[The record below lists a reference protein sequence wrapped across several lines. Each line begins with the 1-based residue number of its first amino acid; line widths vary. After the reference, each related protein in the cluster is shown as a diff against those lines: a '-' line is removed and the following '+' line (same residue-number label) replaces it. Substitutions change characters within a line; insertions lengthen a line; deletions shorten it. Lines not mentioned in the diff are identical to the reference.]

1 MTNEELVEKVKSLIV
16 NLRRDR
22 DTGASWRTF
31 SDMIDENIDQVCES
45 FDSRWLISICDTYV
59 DYGDPVSSRNA
70 MLIVQI
76 TNFEKL
82 WATNLLMYD
91 VTLNKEK
98 EKILTKHRV
107 VHLWDGMYSMN
118 INHGDMVNNLFNRMN
133 ALMAETPV
141 LEKIY
146 YSVLDRMKQHGT
158 TLANLDKYH
167 AQLFSPFPRRSV
179 TQIIIRKIRR
189 FSRRYKL

>member
-1 MTNEELVEKVKSLIV
+1 MVE
-16 NLRRDR
+16 R
-22 DTGASWRTF
+22 
-31 SDMIDENIDQVCES
+31 NIDRICAT

-59 DYGDPVSSRNA
+59 DYGDKVVSRNA

-76 TNFEKL
+76 ANFEKL

-91 VTLNKEK
+91 VKLNKEK
-98 EKILTKHRV
+98 ERILRKHRV

-118 INHGDMVNNLFNRMN
+118 INHGDMINNFFNRLN

-146 YSVLDRMKQHGT
+146 YTVLERMKQHGT
-158 TLANLDKYH
+158 TLSNLNKYH
-167 AQLFSPFPRRSV
+167 AQLFSPFPRKSLLL
-179 TQIIIRKIRR
+179 IIVRKIRR
-189 FSRRYKL
+189 FFRRYKI